1 MWSDPN
7 APGEKLRQLWKKRR
21 AGHCCQVGLSN
32 GANCQSKNNWW
43 CAAPQDCRGP
53 HVTPV
58 NTPATSQQT
67 ATKGVVLEWGLQG
80 MQSNPSV
87 LISVKT
93 LSSILQRALNTI
105 PAHTHTEG
113 KKKKVGLKLQQGR
126 SPWHSEASTSNKRE
140 MFLPAVTPYSL
151 EGLQGGKGGGWRLSC
166 CSPESWAHT
175 NTQHWQS
182 RAAGLDLPEVPPTP
196 TALPPPRRAH
206 LNSRCICYKSIE
218 MEFTSS
224 LSIAEREKSPA
235 HFLILLLTNFWSV
248 TQLKCSMRWQQ
259 LHWVWYRCL
268 IFLLSP
274 FKKKIAFHWKPLT
287 PVLETHYRF
296 NS

>member
-151 EGLQGGKGGGWRLSC
+151 EGLQGGKGGDEDCHAAAQR
-166 CSPESWAHT
+166 
-175 NTQHWQS
+175 
-182 RAAGLDLPEVPPTP
+182 AGLIQTPSTGRAEQLGWTFLRSPPLPRPYHPPGEPTWTP
-196 TALPPPRRAH
+196 DVYATRA
-206 LNSRCICYKSIE
+206 
-218 MEFTSS
+218 
-224 LSIAEREKSPA
+224 
-235 HFLILLLTNFWSV
+235 
-248 TQLKCSMRWQQ
+248 
-259 LHWVWYRCL
+259 
-268 IFLLSP
+268 
-274 FKKKIAFHWKPLT
+274 
-287 PVLETHYRF
+287 
-296 NS
+296 